1 MKLMIWFISAIIVL
15 ATLYGVVAVPGADFA
30 DPCYFATWYANG
42 DLTRLLKIVNSCQ
55 HGNYVQWTD
64 DLNLTILGNVT
75 DGEVVIADFVFADSS
90 LRPDLN
96 ANATLVFN
104 YLPFVE
110 PLMMRDGI
118 VCFDCNVS
126 RLFGSYSVK
135 VNGFSNYSFQARRD
149 FTVYFDNKP
158 ELKRKV
164 YITID
169 LGDNRRNQEYA
180 CIVQIFGRN
189 SESNTDWVLVQA
201 NPQRDVQAR
210 ILGYPDTTQPES
222 LGYFSTKNGIANAY
236 FMGDQLFGYS
246 EFNLVAQCTA
256 NASPKLVYE
265 ESISTRYSPSGRA
278 LVGRGLWLTDG
289 SNAFYLSIYI
299 IGGIIL
305 IWIALMII
313 RSFFR

>member
-118 VCFDCNVS
+118 
-126 RLFGSYSVK
+126 
-135 VNGFSNYSFQARRD
+135 
-149 FTVYFDNKP
+149 
-158 ELKRKV
+158 
-164 YITID
+164 
-169 LGDNRRNQEYA
+169 
-180 CIVQIFGRN
+180 
-189 SESNTDWVLVQA
+189 
-201 NPQRDVQAR
+201 
-210 ILGYPDTTQPES
+210 
-222 LGYFSTKNGIANAY
+222 
-236 FMGDQLFGYS
+236 
-246 EFNLVAQCTA
+246 
-256 NASPKLVYE
+256 
-265 ESISTRYSPSGRA
+265 
-278 LVGRGLWLTDG
+278 
-289 SNAFYLSIYI
+289 
-299 IGGIIL
+299 
-305 IWIALMII
+305 
-313 RSFFR
+313 